1 MTNGLKEVVELG
13 SSSEES
19 DCSIEKLPPRKRSRK
34 AEPPRPREGRV
45 LNLPGDTPLDRWP
58 LDDEG
63 SWLTYLPSFVE
74 DPAEA
79 LGELMREVP
88 WGQGTVKI
96 FGKEHLE
103 RRLTAFYADD
113 GKQYRYSGGPLRVP
127 SPWTRGPMVIA
138 KLKKAVSKECD
149 EQFNCCVLNYYRD
162 GSDNIGMHSDDEK
175 VLGKKPSIACIS
187 LGAERDF
194 FLDAKKDKR
203 KVHIVPR
210 SGSLL
215 VMGGSTQRLW
225 KHGLPSR
232 KREHRPRISLTFR
245 YALRGAN

>member
-1 MTNGLKEVVELG
+1 
-13 SSSEES
+13 
-19 DCSIEKLPPRKRSRK
+19 
-34 AEPPRPREGRV
+34 
-45 LNLPGDTPLDRWP
+45 
-58 LDDEG
+58 
-63 SWLTYLPSFVE
+63 
-74 DPAEA
+74 
-79 LGELMREVP
+79 MREVP

-138 KLKKAVSKECD
+138 KLKMAVSKACD